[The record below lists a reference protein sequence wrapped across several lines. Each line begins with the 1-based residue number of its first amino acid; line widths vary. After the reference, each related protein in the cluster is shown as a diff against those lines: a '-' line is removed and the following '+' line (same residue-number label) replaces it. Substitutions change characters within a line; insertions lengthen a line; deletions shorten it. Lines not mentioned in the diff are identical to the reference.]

1 MKIQTTILTAIAAAA
16 LIVTGCSK
24 EEVKQTVNDTK
35 EAVASID
42 TSKVEAA
49 FASAE
54 AGAKDALKPAVEAV
68 KNADYAGAVTQLK
81 SLGEKFKLTDEQQA
95 AVNDLIAKAQKA
107 ISDLAA
113 KASSDAT
120 KAATDM
126 TKSLGK

>member
-54 AGAKDALKPAVEAV
+54 AGAKEALKPAVEAV
-68 KNADYAGAVTQLK
+68 KKADYAGAVTQLK

-113 KASSDAT
+113 KASTDAT

>member
-1 MKIQTTILTAIAAAA
+1 MKIQTTLLTAFAAAA
-16 LIVTGCSK
+16 LIVSGCSK
-24 EEVKQTVNDTK
+24 EQVKTTVDDAK
-35 EAVASID
+35 AAVASID
-42 TSKVEAA
+42 TSKIEAA
-49 FASAE
+49 FASAD
-54 AGAKDALKPAVEAV
+54 AGAKEALKPVVEAV

-113 KASSDAT
+113 KATTDAT
-120 KAATDM
+120 KAASDL

>member
-24 EEVKQTVNDTK
+24 EQVGKAVDDTK
-35 EAVASID
+35 AAVASID

-54 AGAKDALKPAVEAV
+54 AGAKDALKPAVEAI

-81 SLGEKFKLTDEQQA
+81 SLGEKFKLTDEQQT

-107 ISDLAA
+107 IADLAA
-113 KASSDAT
+113 KASTEAT